1 MPLPEP
7 RQSHS
12 IETSEESG
20 VRFLHFGSEWV
31 QGAMR
36 IARPYALELEYTR
49 EMMACLLLRGELD
62 LALNTDQAR
71 ASWPKNV
78 LQIGLGAA
86 SLTKFWHR
94 YFPHTLQ
101 TIVEINPGVVAM
113 ARQCFKLPRNDVA
126 NIDIHVG
133 DGMTWMSESTQKFDC
148 IMVDGYDQH
157 ARFGALGTPDFY
169 RDCRARLTRHGLLV
183 LNLFGRGRGYRQQL
197 DSLNEVFNHRVL
209 ALPPIESAPGASDGG
224 NSIVFA
230 AVGDTMAVDLQTLR
244 EAAAHLEKL
253 TGLKLART
261 LMRLEQA
268 ERMVFSGHIP
278 ADSGAGGRRGRKMPQ
293 NPREY

>member
-1 MPLPEP
+1 
-7 RQSHS
+7 
-12 IETSEESG
+12 
-20 VRFLHFGSEWV
+20 
-31 QGAMR
+31 MR

-49 EMMACLLLRGELD
+49 EMMACLLFRGELTPVHHTVK
-62 LALNTDQAR
+62 TDAG
-71 ASWPKNV
+71 WPKSV

-94 YFPHTLQ
+94 YFPHTSQ

-113 ARQCFKLPRNDVA
+113 AHQSFKLPRNEDA

-133 DGMTWMSESTQKFDC
+133 DGVTWINETTHKFDC

-157 ARFGALGTPDFY
+157 ARFGALGTPEFY

-183 LNLFGRGRGYRQQL
+183 LNLFGRSRGYRQQL

-209 ALPPIESAPGASDGG
+209 ALPPIESVAGAGDGG

-230 AVGDTMAVDLQTLR
+230 AVGDTMAVDVQTLR
-244 EAAAHLEKL
+244 EGAAHLEKS

-268 ERMVFSGHIP
+268 ERMVFSGHVP
-278 ADSGAGGRRGRKMPQ
+278 APPSAGGPRGRKMVRM
-293 NPREY
+293 PREY